1 MGMIRL
7 FGHDWITSVEVAH
20 STLPLELPLPHYRG
34 SGGSGTKDDVETTE
48 LARIP
53 FENALPNVP
62 KLLENTTS

>member
-1 MGMIRL
+1 MGMILL

-34 SGGSGTKDDVETTE
+34 SVGSGTKDDAETE

-62 KLLENTTS
+62 KLLKNTNA